1 MQSGMT
7 QTNGSSG
14 FPGRFIHR
22 SWLICD
28 IVEEEFS
35 IRWGP
40 KPVKEMTDEEVLLQ
54 AVQIC
59 NVFIQEKHD
68 EQMSIPE

>member
-1 MQSGMT
+1 MTTIQENPSDQMQEA
-7 QTNGSSG
+7 
-14 FPGRFIHR
+14 IHR

-28 IVEEEFS
+28 IFEEEFS

-68 EQMSIPE
+68 EQMRIPE